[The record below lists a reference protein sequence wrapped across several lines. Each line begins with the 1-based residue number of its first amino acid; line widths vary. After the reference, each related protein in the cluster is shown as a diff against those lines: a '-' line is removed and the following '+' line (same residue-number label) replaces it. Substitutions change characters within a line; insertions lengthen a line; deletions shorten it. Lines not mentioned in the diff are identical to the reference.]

1 MMRHTGNKRLLWQ
14 HLTTMVID
22 KIRKMTVK
30 GVKLKSESF
39 FLIFRGV
46 LELWRKTLGGRN
58 PPPPAW
64 LGLTKKTSLF
74 PDTNLFHRGQ

>member
-22 KIRKMTVK
+22 KMRKMTTK

-39 FLIFRGV
+39 FLISPGV
-46 LELWRKTLGGRN
+46 LDRYGGKTLGREESA
-58 PPPPAW
+58 PLAW
-64 LGLTKKTSLF
+64 IGLI
-74 PDTNLFHRGQ
+74 